1 MQNNQLDPVLRNLSN
16 SHRRAVL
23 QILQNRNGPVSDE
36 EVATH
41 FVAKKQEKRL
51 IDVTE
56 PEIQSACIDLRHNHF
71 PALETA
77 GLIKWDTTAKT
88 VTTSDHPVLRNPE
101 LIRVIETE
109 REGWDDVL
117 ASLIHKRRRIT
128 LFVLAEYD
136 RPLAR
141 VALAREIAAHETE
154 DDESVDSVPIDT
166 ICISL
171 HHIHL
176 PKLTEA
182 GLIEYDICSGT
193 VRYRGHPLL
202 EDEAWFDPSL
212 AETSAVFS
220 L

>member
-1 MQNNQLDPVLRNLSN
+1 M
-16 SHRRAVL
+16 
-23 QILQNRNGPVSDE
+23 
-36 EVATH
+36 
-41 FVAKKQEKRL
+41 
-51 IDVTE
+51 
-56 PEIQSACIDLRHNHF
+56 
-71 PALETA
+71 
-77 GLIKWDTTAKT
+77 
-88 VTTSDHPVLRNPE
+88 
-101 LIRVIETE
+101 
-109 REGWDDVL
+109 DDIL
-117 ASLIHKRRRIT
+117 ASLAHKRRWIT
-128 LFVLAEYD
+128 LSVHAEYD

-202 EDEAWFDPSL
+202 EDEAWFDL
-212 AETSAVFS
+212 YLTETSAVFS